1 MKTKLK
7 YWKFLRTGLES
18 DKGNQTWKIGEWKHQ
33 DGEMSLCNNGFHCSK
48 EINQAFSYVSG
59 EILAQVEVKGVSV
72 AEETKEVW
80 SDMRIV
86 KAWNWSKKDS
96 VELAI
101 FSAELVIDI
110 YEKKYPNDDRP
121 RKAIEAAKKYGMK
134 IVGFTSLKGEKMINL
149 VDFSIV
155 AKIHD
160 TPLAQAYHEIAYHLI
175 WLKVLEGFGIK
186 YKGYSEN
193 L

>member
-1 MKTKLK
+1 MDDKKYIENHIKMMK
-7 YWKFLRTGLES
+7 
-18 DKGNQTWKIGEWKHQ
+18 
-33 DGEMSLCNNGFHCSK
+33 GFDFK
-48 EINQAFSYVSG
+48 EIERA
-59 EILAQVEVKGVSV
+59 
-72 AEETKEVW
+72 AEETEKTLKNGGSIYLCGNGGSAADCNHMAGEFSTYGLKVF
-80 SDMRIV
+80 SLSANPSIITALGNDISFENVFSSQLPKNGEGDMLY
-86 KAWNWSKKDS
+86 AFSTSGTSKNI
-96 VELAI
+96 L
-101 FSAELVIDI
+101 
-110 YEKKYPNDDRP
+110 
-121 RKAIEAAKKYGMK
+121 KAIEAAKKYGMK